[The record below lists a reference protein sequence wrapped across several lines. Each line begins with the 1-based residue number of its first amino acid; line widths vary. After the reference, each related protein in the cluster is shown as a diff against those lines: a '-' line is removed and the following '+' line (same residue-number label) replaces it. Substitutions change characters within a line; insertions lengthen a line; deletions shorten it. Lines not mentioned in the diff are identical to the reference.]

1 MAEVLARKIADGF
14 HSKTV
19 ETTSKLKVGQ
29 QTASHENH
37 RDGEAETTSY
47 AQVLTIYI
55 MTIALPKLTRTVLGT
70 EYKAQG
76 NMQHV
81 TYF

>member
-47 AQVLTIYI
+47 AQVHKMHNHLHYDHCFAKTNTHSPWNGI
-55 MTIALPKLTRTVLGT
+55 
-70 EYKAQG
+70 
-76 NMQHV
+76 
-81 TYF
+81 